1 MEKFMS
7 SNSILPV
14 LGMAQQYFDKKAK
27 QRVISDLATKFQN
40 EIAGIENPIDLETK
54 TQKMITEIYSSD
66 LDPQE
71 QATTLNMLNQFR
83 GTQEKKIL
91 NQTTKKI
98 DALDYDAES
107 GKIYAQQYEVD
118 TLGNQKLLGERFEVD
133 EASLDKLTVQGVEQ
147 FSKFKEEFTTNER
160 ELKEQKERDDR
171 THNQA
176 LERGKKQVDYSVAK
190 SQEIENRKNRE
201 ALNKA
206 KQGKRVRI
214 VDPKDPTKTTYAQY
228 KPIFDESL
236 TDEEQLQQ
244 YMSSATQY
252 GYFNDK
258 GESLGQ
264 VYAKVDIDRLTQLQ
278 RVDIGNTIKGWYD
291 QAEGNFLESDTELVS
306 WLKDNKKEIANILDE
321 GSKEDF
327 SGKTISVGQIA
338 EKNINQN
345 LIDNIVEAYNKLNN
359 PNDEDTQLILELER
373 TIGQPLIK
381 RDEIK
386 QVNQEASNR
395 FIEALSGL
403 NQSGNK

>member
-176 LERGKKQVDYSVAK
+176 LERAKKQVDYSVVK

-244 YMSSATQY
+244 YMSNTTQY

-258 GESLGQ
+258 GRRR
-264 VYAKVDIDRLTQLQ
+264 YRW
-278 RVDIGNTIKGWYD
+278 RN
-291 QAEGNFLESDTELVS
+291 
-306 WLKDNKKEIANILDE
+306 
-321 GSKEDF
+321 
-327 SGKTISVGQIA
+327 
-338 EKNINQN
+338 
-345 LIDNIVEAYNKLNN
+345 
-359 PNDEDTQLILELER
+359 
-373 TIGQPLIK
+373 
-381 RDEIK
+381 
-386 QVNQEASNR
+386 
-395 FIEALSGL
+395 
-403 NQSGNK
+403 

>member
-1 MEKFMS
+1 
-7 SNSILPV
+7 
-14 LGMAQQYFDKKAK
+14 
-27 QRVISDLATKFQN
+27 
-40 EIAGIENPIDLETK
+40 
-54 TQKMITEIYSSD
+54 
-66 LDPQE
+66 
-71 QATTLNMLNQFR
+71 
-83 GTQEKKIL
+83 
-91 NQTTKKI
+91 
-98 DALDYDAES
+98 
-107 GKIYAQQYEVD
+107 
-118 TLGNQKLLGERFEVD
+118 LLGERFEVD
-133 EASLDKLTVQGVEQ
+133 ETSLDKLTVQGVEQ

-176 LERGKKQVDYSVAK
+176 LERAKKQVDYSVAK

-244 YMSSATQY
+244 YMSNTTQY

-359 PNDEDTQLILELER
+359 PSDEDTQLILELER

-395 FIEALSGL
+395 FIEGLSQFSQG
-403 NQSGNK
+403 GNK

>member
-214 VDPKDPTKTTYAQY
+214 VDPKDPTQTIYAQY

-244 YMSSATQY
+244 YMSNTTQY

-306 WLKDNKKEIANILDE
+306 WLKDNKKEIANILDQ

-395 FIEALSGL
+395 FIEALSQFSQG
-403 NQSGNK
+403 GNK